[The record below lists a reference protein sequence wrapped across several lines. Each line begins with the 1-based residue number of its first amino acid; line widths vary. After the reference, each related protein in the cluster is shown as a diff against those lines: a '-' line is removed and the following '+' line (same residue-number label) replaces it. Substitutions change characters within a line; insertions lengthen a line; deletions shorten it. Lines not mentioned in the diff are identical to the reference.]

1 MDVLL
6 FSRGQFKALF
16 VVWVRRYLFIY
27 LFIFLWLPAL
37 LKNWKQNRP
46 FVTKRRNEGRDTHSQ
61 SGSADFFFFL
71 SFTSCSSLIENYLA
85 PPPPTPHSL
94 NI

>member
-1 MDVLL
+1 MYVLL

-27 LFIFLWLPAL
+27 LFIFLLLPAL

-61 SGSADFFFFL
+61 SDSAEFFFL
-71 SFTSCSSLIENYLA
+71 SKFHFLFVFN
-85 PPPPTPHSL
+85 
-94 NI
+94 

>member
-1 MDVLL
+1 MHINAGVLMYVLL

-16 VVWVRRYLFIY
+16 VVWVTRYIFIY

-46 FVTKRRNEGRDTHSQ
+46 FVTKRQNEGRDTHSQ
-61 SGSADFFFFL
+61 SDSAEFFFL
-71 SFTSCSSLIENYLA
+71 SKFHFLFVFN
-85 PPPPTPHSL
+85 
-94 NI
+94 